1 MQTTVNKL
9 LNSIAIDNNVVQN
22 ALSNDNE
29 VIQCACVRGG
39 HLKSN
44 YEDWVQHSKPS
55 VRKLI
60 AENYP
65 EYIPLLPCET
75 DWEKI
80 EVGNYL
86 LEQTKPKLDVL
97 EKFLTKVGLLDHNL
111 KVMTR
116 QFKHEMLTCNMTTI
130 EKVMALQLKHETLTR
145 GMTIIEKT
153 MSLQQL
159 WESNSPFWTEKLTGQ
174 AVINVLRAF
183 RLSEQTQEPFDF
195 ESVYNMAMALNERLT
210 NPPSVSK
217 HRRRNNDRGINMQ
230 QNFNAFDL
238 LVPPERPEKSDP
250 FQRHIFK
257 LKQDTWDYRFD
268 NLKTYRKPTIQEL
281 EEFFS
286 QPPYDFSTI
295 FHSLKLKYRALT
307 TEPSIIEKTM
317 SPYQLYAS
325 GSPLWTSEL
334 TAEEADAVLKHTV
347 GTCTLTEDEFNDRYS
362 KAITGELTKKPFT
375 LNFWQ

>member
-22 ALSNDNE
+22 ALDNDNE

-159 WESNSPFWTEKLTGQ
+159 WESNSPFWTEKLNGR
-174 AVINVLRAF
+174 AVVNVLRAF
-183 RLSEQTQEPFDF
+183 SLSEQTQEEFDF
-195 ESVYNMAMALNERLT
+195 ESVHNKVTNSLNERLT
-210 NPPSVSK
+210 RARPYLNI
-217 HRRRNNDRGINMQ
+217 DEI
-230 QNFNAFDL
+230 L
-238 LVPPERPEKSDP
+238 LNEEPKCNKS
-250 FQRHIFK
+250 
-257 LKQDTWDYRFD
+257 
-268 NLKTYRKPTIQEL
+268 
-281 EEFFS
+281 
-286 QPPYDFSTI
+286 
-295 FHSLKLKYRALT
+295 LT
-307 TEPSIIEKTM
+307 
-317 SPYQLYAS
+317 
-325 GSPLWTSEL
+325 PLI
-334 TAEEADAVLKHTV
+334 
-347 GTCTLTEDEFNDRYS
+347 Y
-362 KAITGELTKKPFT
+362 
-375 LNFWQ
+375 